1 MKKTVALLCVTLV
14 VAVWGCQPPDCDRK
28 DCGTCGNAC
37 CSLSFHLDGVTSQ
50 AAYNKIM
57 MSLKNGGADGRYS
70 YSGGDDLRPYNISAS
85 FILQGVHMTLVHHY
99 NDTLNFV
106 LVDDMKPSIHP
117 LGTTLH
123 AFSISQI
130 AGAYCDDGQNYKN
143 LVGFVKGLNMK
154 YTETT
159 VAGCPKPM

>member
-14 VAVWGCQPPDCDRK
+14 AVWGCQPPDCDRQ

-37 CSLSFHLDGVTSQ
+37 CSLTFHFDGVTSES
-50 AAYNKIM
+50 AYNKITT
-57 MSLKNGGADGRYS
+57 SLQNGGADKWYRYI
-70 YSGGDDLRPYNISAS
+70 GGVDMRTYNSTAS
-85 FILQGVHMTLVHHY
+85 FILQGVHTTLVYHY

-106 LVDDMKPSIHP
+106 LTDDMKPSIHP
-117 LGTTLH
+117 LDTTLH

-143 LVGFVKGLNMK
+143 LVGLIKGLNVT

-159 VAGCPKPM
+159 VAGCPKPT

>member
-1 MKKTVALLCVTLV
+1 MHNILMESPVNLPITRSRPASRMHLLL
-14 VAVWGCQPPDCDRK
+14 
-28 DCGTCGNAC
+28 
-37 CSLSFHLDGVTSQ
+37 
-50 AAYNKIM
+50 
-57 MSLKNGGADGRYS
+57 GGADERYR
-70 YSGGDDLRPYNISAS
+70 YIGGVDMRTYNSTAS
-85 FILQGVHMTLVHHY
+85 FILQGVHMTYVHRY

-106 LVDDMKPSIHP
+106 LTDDMKPSIHP

-159 VAGCPKPM
+159 VAGCPKPT

>member
-1 MKKTVALLCVTLV
+1 
-14 VAVWGCQPPDCDRK
+14 
-28 DCGTCGNAC
+28 
-37 CSLSFHLDGVTSQ
+37 
-50 AAYNKIM
+50 M
-57 MSLKNGGADGRYS
+57 MSLKNGGADNRYRF
-70 YSGGDDLRPYNISAS
+70 SGGDDLRPYNVSAS

-106 LVDDMKPSIHP
+106 LKDSMKPSIKP
-117 LGTTLH
+117 LGATLD

-159 VAGCPKPM
+159 MAGCPKPT